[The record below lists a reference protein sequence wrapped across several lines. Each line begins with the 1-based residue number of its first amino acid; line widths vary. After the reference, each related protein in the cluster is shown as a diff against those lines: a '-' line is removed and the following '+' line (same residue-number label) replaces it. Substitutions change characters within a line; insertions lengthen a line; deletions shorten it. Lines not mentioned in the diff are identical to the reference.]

1 MIENVTKGQMTDYL
15 ISNII
20 DKLVHFVMQDCGFS
34 VERALDTV
42 YTSNTV
48 RLLQI
53 PEGELYIQSP
63 EYVYELLR
71 KEIG

>member
-20 DKLVHFVMQDCGFS
+20 DKLVHFVMQDFGFS

-53 PEGELYIQSP
+53 PEGELYVQSP

>member
-20 DKLVHFVMQDCGFS
+20 DKLVHFVMQDFGFS

-42 YTSNTV
+42 YTSDTV

-53 PEGELYIQSP
+53 PEGELYVQSP